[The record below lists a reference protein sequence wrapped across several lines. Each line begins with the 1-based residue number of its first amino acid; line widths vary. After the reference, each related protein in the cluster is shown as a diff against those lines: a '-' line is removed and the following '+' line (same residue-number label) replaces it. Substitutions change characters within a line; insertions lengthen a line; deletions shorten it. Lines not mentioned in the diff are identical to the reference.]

1 MAKAKNTVTVYVV
14 QRIDWE
20 YNDEFNERY
29 DPTELNSLQSF
40 LTREKAEA
48 YRQRLERARRGDENP
63 FSYGDSPDL
72 TGYSTF
78 SADAFR
84 TRIEAAGL
92 AMISPRRS
100 ARFNYWDWYESLS
113 GATDEQRHAVWD
125 ALDLVRFYEIEPMK
139 VELED

>member
-48 YRQRLERARRGDENP
+48 YRQRLERERRGDENP

-72 TGYSTF
+72 GGYSTL

-92 AMISPRRS
+92 SIIPPNRRS
-100 ARFNYWDWYESLS
+100 SAGFNYWDWYDGLNE
-113 GATDEQRHAVWD
+113 AEQRHAVWD